1 MKPTSQLLV
10 TGGTGFIGRTLVR
23 RLGEVGYPMRLLLH
37 TSPRS
42 PNIPRGVAVEAALA
56 SLTDWRGLRA
66 AMVGVKG
73 VIHLA
78 SASTQGIRTELEAV
92 DVEGTHH
99 LARAA
104 ADAGV
109 ERLIFLSHLGASRA
123 SAYPVLKAK
132 AEAEEAIRDSGV
144 PHTIIRSACVFGEG
158 DHLTEPLAMLL
169 ALAPVVFPIP
179 GSGDAPL
186 QPLWI
191 EDLVTALTWLLDE
204 PTAAAEII
212 EVGGP
217 EFFSFRR
224 IVEVVMRHTG
234 YVRIPV
240 SVHPPFLRPIT
251 RLLARALRYSPVSDA
266 WLDYLATGRTA
277 ELDTLPRRF
286 RLQPAAFE
294 SRLDYL
300 DTRNWG
306 WEFVAR
312 QLRRPGG
319 RF

>member
-1 MKPTSQLLV
+1 MRPSSQLLV
-10 TGGTGFIGRTLVR
+10 TGGTGFIGRALLR
-23 RLGEVGYPMRLLLH
+23 RLAEVRHPIRLLLH
-37 TSPRS
+37 TSPSS
-42 PNIPRGVAVEAALA
+42 PNIPRGVEVEAALA

-78 SASTQGIRTELEAV
+78 SASTLGIRHELEIV
-92 DVEGTHH
+92 DVEGTHN

-109 ERLIFLSHLGASRA
+109 ERLIFVSHLGASRA

-132 AEAEEAIRDSGV
+132 AEAEESIRASGV

-169 ALAPVVFPIP
+169 ALAPLIFPLP
-179 GSGDAPL
+179 GSGDVPL

-191 EDLVTALTWLLDE
+191 GDLVTALTWLLDE
-204 PTAAAEII
+204 PTADSETI

-217 EFFSFRR
+217 EFFSFRH

-240 SVHPPFLRPIT
+240 SVHPPFLRPPT
-251 RLLARALRYSPVSDA
+251 HLLSRVLRYSPVSDA
-266 WLDYLATGRTA
+266 WLDYVAAGRTA
-277 ELDTLPRRF
+277 ELDILPRRF

-294 SRLDYL
+294 SKLDYL
-300 DTRNWG
+300 LAHNWG

-312 QLRRPGG
+312 QFGRPEG
-319 RF
+319 RL